1 LVWYLPAGLLA
12 AGSFIGLALGAWT
25 MRLWAIDAVLPSL
38 GVGGVLVA
46 LVGGSFVEADA
57 QRRRLRRELEAE
69 RLSAARLTGELEA
82 ARRIQMGILP
92 KPAALKPDPR
102 FDLDA
107 VLEPAKEIGGDLY
120 DFFPVD
126 ARHLF
131 VAVGDVTGKGVP
143 ASLFM
148 ALGKSLYKSCVLRG
162 SLDPAAIMQ
171 AANAE
176 ISRDN
181 PEMLFIT
188 LFAGLLDLDTGRL
201 VYCNAGHEPPY
212 VALPGQVP
220 AMIAGSGGPPLCVV
234 DDFPYTADAYQMRPG
249 ELLCLVTDGIT
260 EAMNR
265 DGALLGHPPVLA
277 CLQALPAGTT
287 ASAALAALRG
297 SVARF
302 VRDAEPSDDL
312 TAVTVRWTGGRDS
325 AAAG

>member
-1 LVWYLPAGLLA
+1 VIWYLPGGLLV
-12 AGSFIGLALGAWT
+12 AGGFVALAGVAWAT
-25 MRLWAIDAVLPSL
+25 HLWLIDAVLPSL
-38 GVGGVLVA
+38 GVGGVLTA

-57 QRRRLRRELEAE
+57 QRRRLREELEIQ
-69 RLSAARLTGELEA
+69 RVSAARLAGELEA

-92 KPAALKPDPR
+92 KPDALEPDAR

-188 LFAGLLDLDTGRL
+188 LFAGLLDLDTGL
-201 VYCNAGHEPPY
+201 LTYCNAGHEPPY
-212 VALPGQVP
+212 AALPGAAP

-234 DDFPYTADAYQMRPG
+234 DDFPYTADTHQMRPG

-265 DGALLGHPPVLA
+265 DDALLGHAPVLA
-277 CLQALPAGTT
+277 CLAALPQRAT
-287 ASAALAALRG
+287 AHDALAALRAA
-297 SVARF
+297 VAGF
-302 VRDAEPSDDL
+302 VGDAEPSDDL
-312 TAVTVRWTGGRDS
+312 TAVTVRWAGPPS
-325 AAAG
+325 AP